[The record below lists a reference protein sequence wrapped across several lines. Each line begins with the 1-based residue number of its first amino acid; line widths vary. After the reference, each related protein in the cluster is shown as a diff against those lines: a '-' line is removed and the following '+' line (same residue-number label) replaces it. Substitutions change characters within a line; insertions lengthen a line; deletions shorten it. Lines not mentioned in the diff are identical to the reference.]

1 MAIHSNASLT
11 LHTEAVAET
20 LYESPTHSPMDNSD
34 AYYESLE
41 SLDKIDLKG
50 IQSQEDHVTHVG
62 KDDDHEDQKWPLTTP
77 IQVTKSKDRSYY
89 DSDNDSSSTDSELEQ
104 FDPEVD
110 EEDKTDHILMETPPM
125 SQGSSATEDS
135 YFDMP
140 SDDHTHH
147 ADSATTLPGTPPPP
161 PSKHY
166 PETPDARRRSLR
178 LSKLSASELNE
189 ISLEDVAT
197 SIPTTAVPNVEQ
209 KSTPVIA
216 STKKPTASPPAP
228 IDTQIHRRDSSTDT
242 ASTPKS
248 LFSLWSPFKG
258 TSSRRTSQ
266 SSIASTPLQ
275 RPSMS
280 YTARQQKRLSRPQS
294 IVQLP
299 AYQEALL
306 AQMEQLNTANT
317 TDPKAQRLLNLKRQT
332 LRKSLLAIQS
342 NKNNDDYDWDFWT
355 NVICSAGADTLL
367 FRTPHFL
374 QHVQFGIPPSIRGM
388 VWQLL
393 SKSKDPALEA
403 KYAELLKGT
412 SPYEK
417 MIQRDLARTF
427 PGHKFFKDRDGV
439 GQEGL
444 YNVVRAYSI
453 YDQEVGYCQGLA
465 FIVGP
470 LLLNMPDEEAFCVLV
485 QLMNKHGLRGH
496 FTPDM
501 EGLHQRLYQ
510 FECLME
516 EHLPHVSR
524 HLARQGVTSTMY
536 ASQWFM
542 TLFAYKF
549 PLNLVYRIYDV
560 LLTEGIGSVFK
571 FAIALLKR
579 NQTAILGLDFEHL
592 LDFLKNGLFEEYKD
606 DDRRLVADACVLEI
620 PSRRLTQLEKE
631 HKTHMEKEAADARL
645 LDELQK
651 TNVTLRKRAAE
662 LESSHQTLKTE
673 QIDVQQQLR
682 ESQHDLSH
690 VQDENSSLRTLVDSL
705 RDEVQALPS
714 KIEAECRGQFD
725 SLCTENASLVEKNS
739 ILEDRLAQIEAL
751 LIDMKMRYAQSE
763 NDREELSKTLGGMK
777 KLLRA

>member
-1 MAIHSNASLT
+1 MAIHPSANPT
-11 LHTEAVAET
+11 LLAEKVGET
-20 LYESPTHSPMDNSD
+20 LYESPPHSPLDSSD

-41 SLDKIDLKG
+41 SLDRIDLNTIK
-50 IQSQEDHVTHVG
+50 SQEDRVTRVG
-62 KDDDHEDQKWPLTTP
+62 KDDEHENVDQHWPLATT
-77 IQVTKSKDRSYY
+77 IQATKSKHRSYY
-89 DSDNDSSSTDSELEQ
+89 DSDNDFSSTDSEVEH
-104 FDPEVD
+104 FDPEGED
-110 EEDKTDHILMETPPM
+110 EEKVDHSSVETPAM
-125 SQGSSATEDS
+125 SQGSSTTEDS
-135 YFDMP
+135 YFDVP
-140 SDDHTHH
+140 SIDGAKS
-147 ADSATTLPGTPPPP
+147 ADTATASPGTPP
-161 PSKHY
+161 KDY
-166 PETPDARRRSLR
+166 PETPDASRRSLR
-178 LSKLSASELNE
+178 LSKVSASDLNE
-189 ISLEDVAT
+189 ISLDDMNMST
-197 SIPTTAVPNVEQ
+197 PTTAASCAVQESDNVAVPIKRQ
-209 KSTPVIA
+209 K
-216 STKKPTASPPAP
+216 PPQPSP
-228 IDTQIHRRDSSTDT
+228 IDTQSYRRGSADT
-242 ASTPKS
+242 ATTPKS
-248 LFSLWSPFKG
+248 IFSLWSPFKG
-258 TSSRRTSQ
+258 TPSRRTSQ
-266 SSIASTPLQ
+266 SSVVSTPLQ
-275 RPSMS
+275 RPSLQ

-317 TDPKAQRLLNLKRQT
+317 TDPKAQRLLNLKRQS
-332 LRKSLLAIQS
+332 LRKSLLAIQ
-342 NKNNDDYDWDFWT
+342 NKNDDYDWG
-355 NVICSAGADTLL
+355 IL
-367 FRTPHFL
+367 HI
-374 QHVQFGIPPSIRGM
+374 QFGIPPSIRGM

-393 SKSKDPALEA
+393 AKSKDTALEA
-403 KYAELLKGT
+403 KYAELLKST

-510 FECLME
+510 FESLVE
-516 EHLPHVSR
+516 EHLPHVFR
-524 HLARQGVTSTMY
+524 HLDRQGVTSTMY

-592 LDFLKNGLFEEYKD
+592 LDFLKNGLFEDYKD

-620 PSRRLTQLEKE
+620 PPRRLIQLEKE
-631 HKTHMEKEAADARL
+631 HKAHMEKEAADARL
-645 LDELQK
+645 LDELQR
-651 TNVTLRKRAAE
+651 THVTLRKRATE
-662 LESSHQTLKTE
+662 LDNSAQALKTE
-673 QIDVQQQLR
+673 QADVQGQLR
-682 ESQHDLSH
+682 ASQHDLSH
-690 VQDENSSLRTLVDSL
+690 VHDENSSLQMLVDSL

-714 KIEAECRGQFD
+714 KIEAGSRSQFD
-725 SLCTENASLVEKNS
+725 SLCNENASLVEKNS
-739 ILEDRLAQIEAL
+739 VLEDRLAHVEAL
-751 LIDMKMRYAQSE
+751 LIDMKLRYAQSE
-763 NDREELSKTLGGMK
+763 NDREELSKRLGGMK
-777 KLLRA
+777 KLLGA